1 MSSMQG
7 ARERGIERNV
17 RIREAETYLNINGEE
32 AETETKREFAKKV
45 IFVKEYGQAWVAT
58 LRGDVYSFG
67 VVMFEILTGK
77 RPMEVFRP
85 KMSREI
91 VAWVHQMRREEKPEE
106 VFDPLLR
113 KSGQEKEMLR
123 VLDIACM
130 CVNQNPMKRPV
141 IQQVV
146 D

>member
-1 MSSMQG
+1 MTRVQDKGRKQQRG
-7 ARERGIERNV
+7 ATSYFNV
-17 RIREAETYLNINGEE
+17 FLVFNATLGYISP
-32 AETETKREFAKKV
+32 
-45 IFVKEYGQAWVAT
+45 EYGQAWVAT
-58 LRGDVYSFG
+58 LRGDVYIFG
-67 VVMFEILTGK
+67 VVMFELLTGK
-77 RPMEVFRP
+77 RQMEVFRP

-106 VFDPLLR
+106 VFDALLR

>member
-1 MSSMQG
+1 ML
-7 ARERGIERNV
+7 E
-17 RIREAETYLNINGEE
+17 L
-32 AETETKREFAKKV
+32 
-45 IFVKEYGQAWVAT
+45 
-58 LRGDVYSFG
+58 
-67 VVMFEILTGK
+67 LTGK

-91 VAWVHQMRREEKPEE
+91 VAWVNQMRREEKPEE

-113 KSGQEKEMLR
+113 ESGHEREMLR

-146 D
+146 DWLNDVDAGNRNQSNREEAEEEETK